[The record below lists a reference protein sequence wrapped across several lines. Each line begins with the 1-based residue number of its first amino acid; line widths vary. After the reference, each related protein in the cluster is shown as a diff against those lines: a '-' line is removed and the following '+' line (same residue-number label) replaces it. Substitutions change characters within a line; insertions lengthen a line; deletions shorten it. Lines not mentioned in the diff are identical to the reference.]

1 MTNPEA
7 WAMLRIARRDLKAA
21 QMLQVASIDEAS
33 WGFQIQQA
41 VEKAIKAWLFQLG
54 DDPPLIHNLTALLE
68 RLSQAGADVEDFR
81 CLEPFTIFAV
91 QFRYDATPEPMGLDR
106 PHWLHRAEQ
115 LVEHVALLIGSEA

>member
-7 WAMLRIARRDLKAA
+7 LAMLWIARRDLKAA

-54 DDPPLIHNLTALLE
+54 DDPPLIHNLTAAPYPHRRGPPLNVS
-68 RLSQAGADVEDFR
+68 LSPARSRTGGF
-81 CLEPFTIFAV
+81 
-91 QFRYDATPEPMGLDR
+91 
-106 PHWLHRAEQ
+106 
-115 LVEHVALLIGSEA
+115 